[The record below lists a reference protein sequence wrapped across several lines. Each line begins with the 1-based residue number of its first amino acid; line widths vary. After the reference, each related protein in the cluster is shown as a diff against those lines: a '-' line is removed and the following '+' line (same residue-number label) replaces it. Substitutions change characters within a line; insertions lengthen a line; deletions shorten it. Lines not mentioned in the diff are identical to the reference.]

1 MCICLDFF
9 RPGNVVKCRNVCVCL
24 CVDMYRVLRLAAGS
38 QFVTHTIGRMLGRLD
53 MRSTSINTKGYESL
67 LALVDNTNSD
77 SFELFYGLFM
87 YNVNATEEIER
98 MEIAFDEVKKE
109 LFGRMH
115 TAVRQQLFEDNLR
128 PSLPPSNASSSS
140 SPPSKQT
147 SSSRT

>member
-1 MCICLDFF
+1 MY
-9 RPGNVVKCRNVCVCL
+9 VCVCGH
-24 CVDMYRVLRLAAGS
+24 VMRARLAAGS

-87 YNVNATEEIER
+87 YNVNATEELER

-128 PSLPPSNASSSS
+128 PSLPPSSSSSNASSSS
-140 SPPSKQT
+140 SPSKQT